1 MPSHLRAL
9 PPAALLL
16 AVAACGGGSTP
27 DPVGPDPDVIRVAGD
42 YATAVTL
49 GESSCP
55 GVAVQPMPTVVTH
68 AAGATTVTLTHA
80 GNSYA
85 GTLQRDGTF
94 ATTPRAVG
102 GGAET
107 HTLTIAGRFTRT
119 GLDATVTADVQ
130 REAAPRTCRY
140 VVRWVGTKQGDPNV
154 IPGA

>member
-1 MPSHLRAL
+1 MPLRPARAL
-9 PPAALLL
+9 AALPLL
-16 AVAACGGGSTP
+16 AAACGGGSTP
-27 DPVGPDPDVIRVAGD
+27 DPGPDPGVIRVGGE

-49 GESSCP
+49 GESTCP
-55 GVAVQPMPTVVTH
+55 GIAVQSLPTTVAHT
-68 AAGATTVTLTHA
+68 AGATTLTLTHA
-80 GNSYA
+80 GNAYP

-94 ATTPRAVG
+94 GTTPRAVG

-130 REAAPRTCRY
+130 REAAPRACRY

>member
-1 MPSHLRAL
+1 MRLTLAL
-9 PPAALLL
+9 FCL
-16 AVAACGGGSTP
+16 AAACGGSSTP
-27 DPVGPDPDVIRVAGD
+27 GPGPDPNVIRVAGE

-55 GVAVQPMPTVVTH
+55 GITVQSMPTTVAHT
-68 AAGATTVTLTHA
+68 AGATTLTLTHA
-80 GNSYA
+80 GNAYQ

-94 ATTPRAVG
+94 TTTPRAVG

-130 REAAPRTCRY
+130 RSAEPRACRY
-140 VVRWVGTKQGDPNV
+140 VVRWAGTKQGDPNV
-154 IPGA
+154 IPGP